1 MSLFVKRAD
10 GWLQNRESFYI
21 KGCFCDPFR
30 KLIQTVLLLGGVAVI
45 WTLLLRL
52 LSIHND
58 RKLPTREWVCCTRI
72 QRSIGWLI
80 SNLIALQDFQVPP
93 AVLVLMSCI
102 LSHTTKECSELMTG
116 NLPDMVW
123 LSWPQRIFLKS
134 FYWPF
139 KRKPVSPPL
148 PAFHILKSFFL
159 YGRSAAYIFILE
171 KMTPSSM
178 IPENRWGRW
187 NIEDGNWNII
197 WIIICFESILT
208 TRIGDAI
215 WCHFQHHCVSDF
227 SGLTAAF
234 LINEP
239 VLLSDT
245 YWWQSLSV
253 VEQYIWKY

>member
-21 KGCFCDPFR
+21 NGCFCDPFR

-58 RKLPTREWVCCTRI
+58 RKLPSREWVCCTRI

-80 SNLIALQDFQVPP
+80 SNSIALQDFQVPLV
-93 AVLVLMSCI
+93 VLVLMSCI

-139 KRKPVSPPL
+139 KRKPVSHPL
-148 PAFHILKSFFL
+148 PDFHILKPFFL

>member
-21 KGCFCDPFR
+21 NGCFCDPFR

-58 RKLPTREWVCCTRI
+58 RKLPSREWVCCTRI

-80 SNLIALQDFQVPP
+80 SNSIALQDFQVPP

-134 FYWPF
+134 CHCHF
-139 KRKPVSPPL
+139 KKKTCVISTTNL
-148 PAFHILKSFFL
+148 SYLEYLFL
-159 YGRSAAYIFILE
+159 RGRSAVYIFILE
-171 KMTPSSM
+171 EKMTPTSM
-178 IPENRWGRW
+178 IPENRWEVAENWRW
-187 NIEDGNWNII
+187 
-197 WIIICFESILT
+197 
-208 TRIGDAI
+208 
-215 WCHFQHHCVSDF
+215 
-227 SGLTAAF
+227 
-234 LINEP
+234 
-239 VLLSDT
+239 
-245 YWWQSLSV
+245 
-253 VEQYIWKY
+253 